1 MGNVSCRI
9 RLNSKSKNKHPTG
22 EHWRGGGGAFNY
34 HGARAG
40 LRNDKDPGKELGFF
54 TLPRKTQDLPFAPI

>member
-1 MGNVSCRI
+1 MYPAELDLTPKVKISTPREN
-9 RLNSKSKNKHPTG
+9 TG
-22 EHWRGGGGAFNY
+22 ERGGGAFNY